1 MLMAVG
7 WHRGGATVQRS
18 GRIQAAAT
26 PSLIVA
32 AVVAVIGLVV
42 LSIALQPPGGGR
54 IETLEQALAWAR
66 AAVFSIGAVTFLVAL
81 IALTRG
87 GASAPMTAPFTPYVT
102 ERRQPAGG
110 FTLVALGSA
119 PDDTRAITD
128 APDAGA
134 AVRIMR
140 EWTASHPDEHVL
152 VFAPD
157 GEAIAFRRPS

>member
-1 MLMAVG
+1 M
-7 WHRGGATVQRS
+7 QRS
-18 GRIQAAAT
+18 GRIHAIAT
-26 PSLIVA
+26 PSLAVA
-32 AVVAVIGLVV
+32 AVTAFIGLVV

-81 IALTRG
+81 IALARG
-87 GASAPMTAPFTPYVT
+87 ATPTQRSVQSALPTTV
-102 ERRQPAGG
+102 RRLSAGG

-128 APDAGA
+128 AANAGD
-134 AVRIMR
+134 AVRIIR
-140 EWTASHPDEHVL
+140 AWTSLHPDEHVL

-157 GEAIAFRRPS
+157 GEAIAFHRPG

>member
-1 MLMAVG
+1 M
-7 WHRGGATVQRS
+7 QRS

-26 PSLIVA
+26 PSLVVA
-32 AVVAVIGLVV
+32 AMVAFIGLVV

-87 GASAPMTAPFTPYVT
+87 GTPAQATTWSAPRMAARRPAPG
-102 ERRQPAGG
+102 E

-128 APDAGA
+128 AADAGDA
-134 AVRIMR
+134 IRILR
-140 EWTASHPDEHVL
+140 RWTAAHPDEHVL
-152 VFAPD
+152 VFSPG
-157 GEAIAFRRPS
+157 GEAIAFRRPGEPARTGARSAA